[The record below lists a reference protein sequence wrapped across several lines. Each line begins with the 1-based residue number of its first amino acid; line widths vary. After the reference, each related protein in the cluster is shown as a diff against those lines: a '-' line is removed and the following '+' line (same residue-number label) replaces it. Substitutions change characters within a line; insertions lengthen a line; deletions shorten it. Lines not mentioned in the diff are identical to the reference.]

1 MFDGVPTSIDLDAV
15 RAELAALPGVSCVS
29 DLHVWATGTTQVALT
44 AHLVTPA
51 GAPDD
56 AFYRVAAARLQER
69 FAIGHVTLQAAT
81 EALMT
86 PCDGALAVPAPNREA
101 AVSSP

>member
-1 MFDGVPTSIDLDAV
+1 VN
-15 RAELAALPGVSCVS
+15 

-44 AHLVTPA
+44 AHLVMPA
-51 GAPDD
+51 GHPND
-56 AFYRVAAARLQER
+56 AFLRAAAARLRER

-86 PCDGALAVPAPNREA
+86 PCEVPAPEKTDKA
-101 AVSSP
+101 